1 MSAADAGHEAGTS
14 PIRVAV
20 VDDHP
25 VVREGTARLLA
36 EVPDFAVV
44 GQGESVEEART
55 LALSGEVDVLVL
67 DVRLGTE
74 SGLRLLAD
82 LRDAGG
88 AAVVILTSFGYP
100 QYVDAALRNGA
111 SGYILKTAPI
121 SELVAAIRRAAE
133 GGMSFG
139 VRPGVGADRRPTA
152 RELDVVRLVIEGR
165 TNDEIGAALGI
176 GAKTVETH
184 LHRLYE
190 RFDVASRTELATR
203 ALREGWLELP
213 PGT

>member
-1 MSAADAGHEAGTS
+1 MDAQRS
-14 PIRVAV
+14 IRVAV

-25 VVREGTARLLA
+25 VVREGTAALLA
-36 EVPDFAVV
+36 QTEGLEVA
-44 GQGESVEEART
+44 GQGSTVDDARR
-55 LALSGEVDVLVL
+55 LALTGEVDVLVL
-67 DVRLGTE
+67 DIRLGTD

-100 QYVDAALRNGA
+100 QYVEAALRHGA
-111 SGYILKTAPI
+111 SGYVLKTAPI

-133 GGMSFG
+133 GGLSFS
-139 VRPGVGADRRPTA
+139 VRPGAGADRRPTA
-152 RELDVVRLVIEGR
+152 REMDVVRLVIEGR

-203 ALREGWLELP
+203 ALREGWLEMP
-213 PGT
+213 PEA

>member
-1 MSAADAGHEAGTS
+1 MTADPAARPT
-14 PIRVAV
+14 RVAV

-25 VVREGTARLLA
+25 VVREGTAALLA
-36 EVPDFAVV
+36 ETPGFVV
-44 GQGESVEEART
+44 AGQGDTVEDARA

-67 DVRLGTE
+67 DVRLGSD
-74 SGLRLLAD
+74 SGLRLLAE

-100 QYVDAALRNGA
+100 QYIDAALRNGA
-111 SGYILKTAPI
+111 SGYVLKTAPI
-121 SELVAAIRRAAE
+121 SELVSAIRRAAE
-133 GGMSFG
+133 GGMSFS
-139 VRPGVGADRRPTA
+139 VRPGAGADRRPTA

-165 TNDEIGAALGI
+165 SNDEIGAALGI
-176 GAKTVETH
+176 GSKTVETH

-190 RFDVASRTELATR
+190 RFGVASRTELATR

-213 PGT
+213 ADG

>member
-1 MSAADAGHEAGTS
+1 MTDDPIAR

-25 VVREGTARLLA
+25 VVRAGTAALLA
-36 EVPDFAVV
+36 EVPGFVV
-44 GQGESVEEART
+44 SGQGETVDEARA
-55 LALSGEVDVLVL
+55 LALSGATDVLVL
-67 DVRLGTE
+67 DVRLGSD

-100 QYVDAALRNGA
+100 QYVEAALRNGA
-111 SGYILKTAPI
+111 SGYVLKTAPI
-121 SELVAAIRRAAE
+121 SELVQAIRRAAE
-133 GGMSFG
+133 GGMSFS
-139 VRPGVGADRRPTA
+139 VRPGAGADRRPTA

-165 TNDEIGAALGI
+165 SNDEIGAALGI
-176 GAKTVETH
+176 GSKTVETH

-190 RFDVASRTELATR
+190 RFGVASRTELATR

-213 PGT
+213 ADG

>member
-1 MSAADAGHEAGTS
+1 MEGIVMGDVDAR

-25 VVREGTARLLA
+25 VVREGTAAILRDTPGL
-36 EVPDFAVV
+36 VV
-44 GQGESVEEART
+44 TGQGETVDDARA
-55 LALSGEVDVLVL
+55 LALSGDVDVLVL
-67 DVRLGTE
+67 DVRLGSE
-74 SGLRLLAD
+74 SGLHLLAE

-88 AAVVILTSFGYP
+88 AAVVLLTSFGYP

-111 SGYILKTAPI
+111 SGYVLKTAPI
-121 SELVAAIRRAAE
+121 SELVSAIRRAAD
-133 GGMSFG
+133 GGMSFS
-139 VRPGVGADRRPTA
+139 VRPGAGADRRPTA

-165 TNDEIGAALGI
+165 SNDEIGTALGI
-176 GAKTVETH
+176 GSKTVETH

-190 RFDVASRTELATR
+190 RFGVASRTELATR

-213 PGT
+213 ADG